1 MALYQR
7 VVTGIVL
14 YLHFSNEGPQLA
26 DNFTQDPGVLLPVD
40 AQVVWQP
47 CANIDFYKFLA
58 RGNKIYLNCP
68 YRIGELLGQKWPA
81 RRGNSWWPCASTG
94 FGR

>member
-47 CANIDFYKFLA
+47 CANIDF
-58 RGNKIYLNCP
+58 
-68 YRIGELLGQKWPA
+68 
-81 RRGNSWWPCASTG
+81 
-94 FGR
+94 